1 MHQKT
6 NGTRLKK
13 QWHLKVLN
21 DQFVICYII
30 MYPMTKQK
38 GLGHVY
44 VTTHAE
50 TRF

>member
-21 DQFVICYII
+21 DQFAIC
-30 MYPMTKQK
+30 PMTKQK

-50 TRF
+50 TPF